1 MKIKLL
7 SYEMTQN
14 SKINIERGMNS
25 ESKYNYQKINERDFF
40 YDMKIEFK
48 VPFVEIGKDSDEYS
62 IATLEYLIAD
72 VPSDDEN
79 AHKKALQVAMNEM
92 KNILEVLMTQMLKN
106 RTIKIENH
114 KKKDIDFFSKTFG
127 TQDNKTEESHETEDS
142 YENDSFEFDDKD
154 SFGGLN

>member
-62 IATLEYLIAD
+62 IATLEYLITD
-72 VPSDDEN
+72 VPSDNEN
-79 AHKKALQVAMNEM
+79 AHKKALQVAMNE
-92 KNILEVLMTQMLKN
+92 
-106 RTIKIENH
+106 
-114 KKKDIDFFSKTFG
+114 
-127 TQDNKTEESHETEDS
+127 
-142 YENDSFEFDDKD
+142 
-154 SFGGLN
+154 